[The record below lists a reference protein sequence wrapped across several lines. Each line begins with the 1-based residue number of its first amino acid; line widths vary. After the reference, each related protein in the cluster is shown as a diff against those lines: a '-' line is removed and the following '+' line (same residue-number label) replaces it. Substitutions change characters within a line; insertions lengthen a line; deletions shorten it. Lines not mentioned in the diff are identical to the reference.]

1 MINCHHC
8 QQKDEDIRKM
18 NETKEI
24 ILSANQT
31 LTDHIKKQDQEI
43 ENLKYKNTYLAEC
56 ALEDQ
61 KRLQEKSEWLK
72 IENELNDK
80 IIKNLKNAL
89 SRMLELKVYPTVMN
103 GSYDEWQQFEN
114 ECKTLVSG

>member
-31 LTDHIKKQDQEI
+31 LTDHIKKQNEEI
-43 ENLKYKNTYLAEC
+43 ENLKYKNNYLAEC
-56 ALEDQ
+56 ALEEQ
-61 KRLQEKSEWLK
+61 KKLK
-72 IENELNDK
+72 D
-80 IIKNLKNAL
+80 
-89 SRMLELKVYPTVMN
+89 ELKKLLSLHCERCEDPA
-103 GSYDEWQQFEN
+103 
-114 ECKTLVSG
+114 ECPRCGWHLVTKELIK